1 MPPFRKILFA
11 ADLSKACQAVTPYV
25 REMTER
31 AGAELVILHAT
42 EIASV
47 PPDSLRPFLAES
59 LPLYAAIRKEQR
71 ERLEAFIGE
80 HFTGL
85 RPELLL
91 VDGEVGT
98 AIGETVK
105 LRGSDLVMMPTH
117 GRGTLRR
124 FLLGSVTAKML
135 HDLSCAVW
143 TGVHWTDG
151 GYQPRLPY
159 RSIVCAV
166 DFHEEDAGVI
176 RAAGELAKAYGAK
189 LSVTHAM
196 DWPASNTL
204 IEFPVYGREVV
215 ETALTRL
222 VDEAE
227 LEATVSVMDGNP
239 AEGVREAVLE
249 CEGDLLVV
257 GRGASQKKVG
267 RFWSNLYAI
276 IRESPCPVLSV

>member
-1 MPPFRKILFA
+1 MVPFRKILFA
-11 ADLSKACQAVTPYV
+11 ADLSKACQAVAPYV

-42 EIASV
+42 EIAAV

-71 ERLEAFIGE
+71 ERLEAFTAE
-80 HFTGL
+80 HFAGL
-85 RPELLL
+85 RPKLML
-91 VDGEVGT
+91 VDGEAGS
-98 AIGETVK
+98 AIEETV
-105 LRGSDLVMMPTH
+105 RHQGADLVMMPTH

-176 RAAGELAKAYGAK
+176 RAAGALAKAYGAK
-189 LSVTHAM
+189 LSITHAV
-196 DWPASNTL
+196 DWPESNAL

-215 ETALTRL
+215 ATALTRL
-222 VDEAE
+222 VDEAG
-227 LEATVSVMDGNP
+227 LEATVSVVEGNP
-239 AEGVREAVLE
+239 AGGVRKAVVE
-249 CEGDLLVV
+249 REGDLLVV
-257 GRGASQKKVG
+257 GRGMSQKTVG